1 MHCEIINYERI
12 DAHKAPIYALHRN
25 ENGIYTGG
33 ADRQLIFQ
41 DFQNK
46 GICHVMATFPES
58 IFSICTTPNAIW
70 VGGFQGHCYRI
81 STQDHTVSKFEA
93 HEGPVYAMV
102 QINDEWLASAGADGK
117 IHIWNH
123 QDASIVRSIW
133 LGDEKIR
140 RLRFDSTSHQLWAG
154 GADGS
159 LTLLDIPWFN
169 TLEKW
174 LDPGNPCYDFA
185 WLPQKTVFVTAHKN
199 GQLHFWKKGTALPI
213 LSFPAHMGAIYT
225 LHHDAE
231 KNILLTGSVD
241 KTLKCWDLTNMQAL
255 FKQDQYDDRPFR
267 SINKIDFWKDEIIV
281 CGDQSKI
288 DFIKICF
295 FE

>member
-1 MHCEIINYERI
+1 MHCEIINHERI
-12 DAHKAPIYALHRN
+12 DAHKAPIYAMHRN

-41 DFQNK
+41 DAQER
-46 GICHVMATFPES
+46 GICHVLATFSES
-58 IFSICTTPNAIW
+58 IFSICTAQNEIW

-81 STQDHTVSKFEA
+81 SPHDQRVSKFEA
-93 HEGPVYAMV
+93 HQGPVYAMAL
-102 QINDEWLASAGADGK
+102 INEEWLATAGADGK
-117 IHIWNH
+117 IHIWDLH
-123 QDASIVRSIW
+123 QASIIRSVW

-140 RLRFDSTSHQLWAG
+140 SLRFDSINQQLWVG
-154 GADGS
+154 SADGS

-174 LDPGNPCYDFA
+174 IDPGNPCYDLG
-185 WLPQKTVFVTAHKN
+185 WLPQKEVFVTAHKN
-199 GQLHFWKKGTALPI
+199 GRLHFWKKGTTSPL
-213 LSFPAHMGAIYT
+213 LSIPAHMGAIYT
-225 LHHDAE
+225 LYHEAE
-231 KNILLTGSVD
+231 RNLLFTGSVD
-241 KTLKCWDLTNMQAL
+241 KCLKCWDLNSMEL
-255 FKQDQYDDRPFR
+255 LWKRDHYENLPFR
-267 SINKIDFWKDEIIV
+267 SINKIDFWNNEIII